1 LELAYILNDIL
12 KIMDMKKFNS
22 ITNILDFAIKTEQE
36 AINFY
41 SELFKKT
48 SNDDMKEAYKEFILE
63 EQSHKDKLL
72 KLKSEGKL
80 SGIDESKISDLKI
93 SDYLTKQEPHENM
106 DYTESLVIAM
116 DKEKA
121 AYKLYSDLAKI
132 TENEELKKIF
142 KFLATEEAKHKL
154 KFETEYDEIILKDN

>member
-1 LELAYILNDIL
+1 
-12 KIMDMKKFNS
+12 MKKFNS
-22 ITNILDFAIKTEQE
+22 LNDILDFAINAEQD

-41 SELFKKT
+41 SNLYKIT
-48 SNDDMKEAYKEFILE
+48 NNTDMKEAYKEFILE

-80 SGIDESKISDLKI
+80 FGIDESKISDLKI

-132 TENEELKKIF
+132 TKDAELKKIF

-154 KFETEYDEIILKDN
+154 KFETEYDEIILKEN